1 MENIQENDIQT
12 ARKIWTARA
21 SLNYA
26 CTMYSGAA
34 HATETK
40 TRCAIFQFAGGLCL
54 YDEDATVAI
63 EIGVIVLFP
72 Q

>member
-1 MENIQENDIQT
+1 M
-12 ARKIWTARA
+12 
-21 SLNYA
+21 NYA